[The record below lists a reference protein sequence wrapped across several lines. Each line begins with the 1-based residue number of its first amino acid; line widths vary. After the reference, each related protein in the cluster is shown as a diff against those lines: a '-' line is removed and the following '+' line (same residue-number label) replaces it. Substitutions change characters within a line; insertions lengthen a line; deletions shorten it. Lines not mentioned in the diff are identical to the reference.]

1 MLSDCHWAMA
11 PRTAPWLRAL
21 RTARADD
28 PRRAAGPAGAAQ
40 ILNQFGDLPPETLEL
55 QRYAAW
61 KAADINKALR
71 EGRTPAAGA
80 AITPSDAAE
89 LADLVGDLPGARA
102 RGREPDEHR
111 RSGAPGSFSGG

>member
-1 MLSDCHWAMA
+1 MHSANQRSLRQACLGEAA
-11 PRTAPWLRAL
+11 PGLAACADIRQASRA
-21 RTARADD
+21 
-28 PRRAAGPAGAAQ
+28 RRAAQ

-80 AITPSDAAE
+80 SITASDAAE
-89 LADLVGDLPGARA
+89 LADLVGDMPSARA
-102 RGREPDEHR
+102 SAGGCPAQRCRDSR
-111 RSGAPGSFSGG
+111 CLSGG